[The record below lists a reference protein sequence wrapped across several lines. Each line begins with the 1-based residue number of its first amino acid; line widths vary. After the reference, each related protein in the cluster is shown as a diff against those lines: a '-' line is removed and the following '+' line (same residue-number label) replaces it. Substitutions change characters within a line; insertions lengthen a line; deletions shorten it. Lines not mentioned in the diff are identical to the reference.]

1 MLIVDSVIR
10 LNDNLINWRL
20 KMKRLIGFLFALI
33 IITPAIASD
42 SAITYVERYD
52 SGAVWVV
59 MDEDVLLCAWSPD
72 KKVPLCKKAVIEADD

>member
-1 MLIVDSVIR
+1 
-10 LNDNLINWRL
+10 
-20 KMKRLIGFLFALI
+20 MKRLTGVLLAFIT
-33 IITPAIASD
+33 ITPAVASD

-72 KKVPLCKKAVIEADD
+72 KKVPLCRKAVIESDD

>member
-1 MLIVDSVIR
+1 
-10 LNDNLINWRL
+10 
-20 KMKRLIGFLFALI
+20 MKRLSCVLLALI
-33 IITPAIASD
+33 TITPAIASD

-72 KKVPLCKKAVIEADD
+72 KKVPLCRKAVIESDD

>member
-1 MLIVDSVIR
+1 
-10 LNDNLINWRL
+10 
-20 KMKRLIGFLFALI
+20 MKRLIGFLFASI
-33 IITPAIASD
+33 TITPAVAAD

-72 KKVPLCKKAVIEADD
+72 KKVPLCKNAVIEADD

>member
-1 MLIVDSVIR
+1 
-10 LNDNLINWRL
+10 
-20 KMKRLIGFLFALI
+20 MKRLIGVLLAFI
-33 IITPAIASD
+33 TITPAVASD

-72 KKVPLCKKAVIEADD
+72 KKVPLCRKAVIESDD

>member
-1 MLIVDSVIR
+1 
-10 LNDNLINWRL
+10 
-20 KMKRLIGFLFALI
+20 MKRLIGVLLALI
-33 IITPAIASD
+33 TITPASASE

-72 KKVPLCKKAVIEADD
+72 KKVPLCRKAVIESDE

>member
-1 MLIVDSVIR
+1 
-10 LNDNLINWRL
+10 
-20 KMKRLIGFLFALI
+20 MKRLICVLLALI
-33 IITPAIASD
+33 TVTPAIASD

-72 KKVPLCKKAVIEADD
+72 KKVPLCKKAVIESAD

>member
-1 MLIVDSVIR
+1 
-10 LNDNLINWRL
+10 
-20 KMKRLIGFLFALI
+20 MKRLIGVLLALI
-33 IITPAIASD
+33 TVTPAIASD

-72 KKVPLCKKAVIEADD
+72 KKVPLCRKAVIESAD

>member
-1 MLIVDSVIR
+1 
-10 LNDNLINWRL
+10 
-20 KMKRLIGFLFALI
+20 MKRLICVLLALI
-33 IITPAIASD
+33 TVTPAIASD

-72 KKVPLCKKAVIEADD
+72 KKVPLCRKAVIESDD